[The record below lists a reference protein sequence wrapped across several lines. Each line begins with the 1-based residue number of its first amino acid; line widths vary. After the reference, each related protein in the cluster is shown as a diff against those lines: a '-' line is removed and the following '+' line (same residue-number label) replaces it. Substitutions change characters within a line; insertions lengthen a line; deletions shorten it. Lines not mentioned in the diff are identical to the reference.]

1 MPSVKTNEGTGID
14 ARLYPWAVRLAVR
27 IVLAVVVN
35 AIALLIAAAV
45 LDGVRID
52 ATGFVI
58 AVAIFSLASLILRP
72 VVAWIVLRWARPLLG
87 VIALVTTFV
96 LLLVTDLLSDGLEIE
111 GALDWVLATV
121 IVWLA
126 TMIYDLFSVRI
137 QRMALAGLGR
147 PAT

>member
-1 MPSVKTNEGTGID
+1 M
-14 ARLYPWAVRLAVR
+14 RLLVR
-27 IVLAVVVN
+27 IGLAVVAN

-52 ATGFVI
+52 ATAFVF
-58 AVAIFSLASLILRP
+58 AVAIFSLASLLLRP
-72 VVAWIVLRWARPLLG
+72 LLAWIVLRWARPLLG
-87 VIALVTTFV
+87 VIALVTTFA

-111 GALDWVLATV
+111 GTLDWVLATV

-126 TMIYDLFSVRI
+126 TMIYELFSVRI

>member
-1 MPSVKTNEGTGID
+1 
-14 ARLYPWAVRLAVR
+14 VRLAVR
-27 IVLAVVVN
+27 IVLAVVAN
-35 AIALLIAAAV
+35 AIALLIAAAL

-72 VVAWIVLRWARPLLG
+72 IVAWIVLRWARPLLG
-87 VIALVTTFV
+87 VIALVTTFA

-126 TMIYDLFSVRI
+126 TMIYDLFSRRLTRV
-137 QRMALAGLGR
+137 ALAGLGR

>member
-1 MPSVKTNEGTGID
+1 
-14 ARLYPWAVRLAVR
+14 VRLAVR
-27 IVLAVVVN
+27 IVLAVVAN
-35 AIALLIAAAV
+35 AIALLIAAAL

-72 VVAWIVLRWARPLLG
+72 IVAWLVLRWARPLLG

-96 LLLVTDLLSDGLEIE
+96 LLLVTDLLSDGFEIE

-126 TMIYDLFSVRI
+126 TMIYDVFSRRI

>member
-1 MPSVKTNEGTGID
+1 
-14 ARLYPWAVRLAVR
+14 VRLAVR
-27 IVLAVVVN
+27 IVLAVVAN
-35 AIALLIAAAV
+35 AIALLIAAAL

-72 VVAWIVLRWARPLLG
+72 IVAWIVLRWARPLLG
-87 VIALVTTFV
+87 VIALVTTFA

-126 TMIYDLFSVRI
+126 TMIYDLFSRRLTRV
-137 QRMALAGLGR
+137 ALIRLGR

>member
-1 MPSVKTNEGTGID
+1 
-14 ARLYPWAVRLAVR
+14 VRLAVR
-27 IVLAVVVN
+27 IVLAVVAN
-35 AIALLIAAAV
+35 AIALLIAAAL

-58 AVAIFSLASLILRP
+58 AVAIFSLASLLLRP
-72 VVAWIVLRWARPLLG
+72 ILAWIVLRWARPLLG

-111 GALDWVLATV
+111 GTLDWVLATV

-126 TMIYDLFSVRI
+126 TMIYDVFSRRLT
-137 QRMALAGLGR
+137 RMALAGLGR

>member
-1 MPSVKTNEGTGID
+1 M
-14 ARLYPWAVRLAVR
+14 RLLVR
-27 IVLAVVVN
+27 IALAVVVN

-45 LDGVRID
+45 LDGVRIN
-52 ATGFVI
+52 ASGFVI
-58 AVAIFSLASLILRP
+58 AVAIFSLASLLLRP
-72 VVAWIVLRWARPLLG
+72 LLAWIVLRWARPLLG
-87 VIALVTTFV
+87 VIALVTTFA
-96 LLLVTDLLSDGLEIE
+96 LLLITDLLSDGLEIE
-111 GALDWVLATV
+111 GTLDWVLATV

>member
-1 MPSVKTNEGTGID
+1 
-14 ARLYPWAVRLAVR
+14 VRLAVR

>member
-1 MPSVKTNEGTGID
+1 
-14 ARLYPWAVRLAVR
+14 VRLAVR
-27 IVLAVVVN
+27 IVLAVVAN
-35 AIALLIAAAV
+35 AIALLIAAAL

-72 VVAWIVLRWARPLLG
+72 IVAWIVLRWARPLLG

-96 LLLVTDLLSDGLEIE
+96 LLLVTDLLSDGFEIE
-111 GALDWVLATV
+111 GTLDWVLATV

-126 TMIYDLFSVRI
+126 TMIYDLFSRRLT
-137 QRMALAGLGR
+137 RMALIRLGR

>member
-1 MPSVKTNEGTGID
+1 M
-14 ARLYPWAVRLAVR
+14 RLLVR
-27 IVLAVVVN
+27 IALAVVVN

-45 LDGVRID
+45 LDGVRVN
-52 ATGFVI
+52 ASGFVI
-58 AVAIFSLASLILRP
+58 AVAIFSLASLLLRP
-72 VVAWIVLRWARPLLG
+72 LLAWIVVRRARPLLG
-87 VIALVTTFV
+87 VIALVTTFAV
-96 LLLVTDLLSDGLEIE
+96 LLITDLLSDGLEIE
-111 GALDWVLATV
+111 GTLDWILATV

>member
-1 MPSVKTNEGTGID
+1 
-14 ARLYPWAVRLAVR
+14 VRLAVR
-27 IVLAVVVN
+27 IVLAVLAN

-52 ATGFVI
+52 ATGFVV

-72 VVAWIVLRWARPLLG
+72 IVAWLVLRWARPLLG

-111 GALDWVLATV
+111 GTLDWILATV

>member
-1 MPSVKTNEGTGID
+1 M
-14 ARLYPWAVRLAVR
+14 RLAVR
-27 IVLAVVVN
+27 IALAVVAN
-35 AIALLIAAAV
+35 AIALLIAAAL

-52 ATGFVI
+52 ATGF
-58 AVAIFSLASLILRP
+58 AVAVIIFSLASLIVTP
-72 VVAWIVLRWARPLLG
+72 VVAWIVVKRMRALLG
-87 VIALVTTFV
+87 VIALVTTFAA
-96 LLLVTDLLSDGLEIE
+96 LLVTDLLADGFEIE

-126 TMIYDLFSVRI
+126 TMVYDIFARRL

>member
-1 MPSVKTNEGTGID
+1 
-14 ARLYPWAVRLAVR
+14 VRLAVR
-27 IVLAVVVN
+27 IALAVVAN
-35 AIALLIAAAV
+35 AIALLIAAAL

-52 ATGFVI
+52 ASGFVL
-58 AVAIFSLASLILRP
+58 AVIVFSLASLIVTP
-72 VVAWIVLRWARPLLG
+72 VIAWIVVRRMRALLG
-87 VIALVTTFV
+87 VIALVTTFAA
-96 LLLVTDLLSDGLEIE
+96 LLVTDLLSDGFEIE

-126 TMIYDLFSVRI
+126 TMLYDVFGRRL